1 LCRVKFLSDDE
12 GKRALETLKRLT
24 KVEKLSRVGVEKKK
38 AAAFLLTLCLIGGC
52 ATQRGKVVDV
62 DAPTRVGSHRAGSE
76 IYDPAAE
83 AAVVGLLEQA
93 ARNPVSAADVGKT
106 VAQITEERGLRRI
119 CFLGVENAGGE
130 EMGDVRED
138 LAEAI
143 RTKIAQSDVFET
155 IDPRMA
161 TAGLREAG
169 LRVEDLLLPE
179 KRERFAAALGEEET
193 PFDYILF
200 AKVTTATTV
209 DNKDSQVKYSL
220 TLDLVNVRTGA
231 SIRETVSLKKHYNR
245 SVKAKI
251 LGIF

>member
-1 LCRVKFLSDDE
+1 MVSGR
-12 GKRALETLKRLT
+12 
-24 KVEKLSRVGVEKKK
+24 KKK
-38 AAAFLLTLCLIGGC
+38 AAAILLALFFCGGC
-52 ATQRGKVVDV
+52 ATQKGKMVDE
-62 DAPTRVGSHRAGSE
+62 DAPTRVGSHRAGAE

-83 AAVVGLLEQA
+83 AAVEGLLEQA
-93 ARNPVSAADVGKT
+93 ARNPVSSADVGKT
-106 VAQITEERGLRRI
+106 VAQITEERGVRKI

-130 EMGDVRED
+130 EMGDIRED
-138 LAEAI
+138 LTETI

-155 IDPRMA
+155 IDSRMA
-161 TAGLREAG
+161 TAGLRETG

-179 KRERFAAALGEEET
+179 KRERFAAALGENET

-220 TLDLVNVRTGA
+220 TLDLVNMRTGA
-231 SIRETVSLKKHYNR
+231 SLRETVSLKKHYNR
-245 SVKAKI
+245 SVKAKV

>member
-1 LCRVKFLSDDE
+1 M
-12 GKRALETLKRLT
+12 
-24 KVEKLSRVGVEKKK
+24 
-38 AAAFLLTLCLIGGC
+38 AAFLVFLAFNGC
-52 ATQRGKVVDV
+52 ASQRGKVVDV
-62 DAPTRVGSHRAGSE
+62 DTPTRVGSHRAGAE

-83 AAVVGLLEQA
+83 AAVEGLLAQA

-106 VAQITEERGLRRI
+106 VAQLNEKYGVRRI

-130 EMGDVRED
+130 EMGDIRED
-138 LAEAI
+138 LAETI
-143 RTKIAQSDVFET
+143 RTKIAQSEVFEM
-155 IDPRMA
+155 IDSRMA

-179 KRERFAAALGEEET
+179 KRERFAAALGENEA

-200 AKVTTATTV
+200 AKATTATTV
-209 DNKDSQVKYSL
+209 DNKDSEVKYSL

-231 SIRETVSLKKHYNR
+231 SIRETTSLKKHYNR
-245 SVKAKI
+245 SVKAKV

>member
-1 LCRVKFLSDDE
+1 ME
-12 GKRALETLKRLT
+12 
-24 KVEKLSRVGVEKKK
+24 VGEITMVSEREER
-38 AAAFLLTLCLIGGC
+38 AAASCKRIGRRTAALLALACLAGC

-62 DAPTRVGSHRAGSE
+62 DTPTRVGSHRAGAE

-83 AAVVGLLEQA
+83 SAVVGLLEQA
-93 ARNPVSAADVGKT
+93 ARNPISSADVGKT
-106 VAQITEERGLRRI
+106 VAQIAEEKGVRKI

-130 EMGDVRED
+130 EMGDIRED
-138 LAEAI
+138 LAETI

-155 IDPRMA
+155 IDSRMA
-161 TAGLREAG
+161 IAGLREAG
-169 LRVEDLLLPE
+169 LRAEDLLLPE
-179 KRERFAAALGEEET
+179 KRERFAAALGENEA

-245 SVKAKI
+245 SVKAKV